1 MKPIVLWGAT
11 GQARVLAE
19 FLPALGFGLRALF
32 DNNPE
37 VVPPFADIPVFHGDA
52 GFLRWR
58 EAHPGPVV
66 GLAAIGGERGAQRRE
81 RNRFLSGHG
90 VEIATLVHPRAFVAA
105 DASVGEGSQV
115 LALSVVAAGC
125 RLGKAVIVNHRASVD
140 HECVLGDGV
149 HVAPGATLCG
159 LVTVGDDVLVGA
171 GATVLPRVRIGA
183 GTVVG
188 AGSVVTGDLPDNV
201 VAFGNP
207 ARIIRARVPGGPV
220 GA

>member
-19 FLPALGFGLRALF
+19 FLPVAGFGLRALF
-32 DNNPE
+32 DNDPA
-37 VVPPFADIPVFHGDA
+37 VVPPVPGVPVLHGRE

-58 EAHPGPVV
+58 EENPGPVS
-66 GLAAIGGERGAQRRE
+66 GLAAIGGERGLDRLE
-81 RNRFLSGHG
+81 RNRFLADHG
-90 VEIATLVHPRAFVAA
+90 VTVVALTHPRAFVAA
-105 DASVGEGSQV
+105 DVVPGEGSQI
-115 LALSVVAAGC
+115 LALSVVAAAC
-125 RLGKAVIVNHRASVD
+125 RVGRAVIVNHRASVD
-140 HECVLGDGV
+140 HECVLEDGV

-159 LVTVGDDVLVGA
+159 LVTVGRGAMIGA

-188 AGSVVTGDLPDNV
+188 AGSVVVRDLPDNV

-207 ARIIRARVPGGPV
+207 ARIIRARVPEAV
-220 GA
+220 RTA